1 MSQADSKSI
10 TNTAV
15 AESTAVPAQSASKVG
30 DVYDSGLILIKCP
43 RARKTKKSTS
53 DTKIKY
59 LANADWGKFESD
71 GYSAVFVES
80 TADIGTSI
88 RYAESILGKTKFE
101 AIAAVDGM
109 GDKTSKSLYESLE
122 YTAEV
127 LKTLAFF
134 VEAATTR
141 LLAAG
146 CSIHVLKNKNAKQ
159 KRARATA
166 T

>member
-1 MSQADSKSI
+1 MSQADSKHI
-10 TNTAV
+10 TDTATAAPV
-15 AESTAVPAQSASKVG
+15 QSTSPAG
-30 DVYDSGLILIKCP
+30 DAYDSGLNLVKRP
-43 RARKTKKSTS
+43 RVRKTKKSTS
-53 DTKIKY
+53 DAQIKY
-59 LANADWGKFESD
+59 LANTDWGKFESD
-71 GYSAVFVES
+71 GYSEFFRES
-80 TADIGTSI
+80 TANIGRSV
-88 RYAESILGKTKFE
+88 RYCESILGKTKFE
-101 AIAAVDGM
+101 AIAAVDGI
-109 GDKTSKSLYESLE
+109 GDETMKSLYESLE